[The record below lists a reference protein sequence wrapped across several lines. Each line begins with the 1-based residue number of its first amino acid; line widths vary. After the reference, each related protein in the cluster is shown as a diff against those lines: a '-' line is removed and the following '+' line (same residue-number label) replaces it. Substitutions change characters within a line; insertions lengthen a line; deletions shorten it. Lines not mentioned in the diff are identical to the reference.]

1 MFSYVIGDGDMIT
14 GFKLVGVEGTEVSSA
29 DEAQQALN
37 KALTRKDIA
46 IVLISEEYSS
56 NASLREQIDKV
67 RQERVTPMILEI
79 PGSRGQSSRT
89 ELSDV
94 IGKILGIRL

>member
-56 NASLREQIDKV
+56 NDSLREQIDKV

-79 PGSRGQSSRT
+79 PASRGQSSRT

>member
-14 GFKLVGVEGTEVSSA
+14 GFKLVGIEGTEVSSA

>member
-79 PGSRGQSSRT
+79 PGSKGQSSRT

>member
-1 MFSYVIGDGDMIT
+1 MFSYIIGDGDMIT
-14 GFKLVGVEGTEVSSA
+14 GFKLVGVEGKEVSSA

-37 KALTRKDIA
+37 NVLTRKDIA
-46 IVLISEEYSS
+46 IVLISEEFSS
-56 NASLREQIDKV
+56 QASLREQIDKV

-79 PGSRGQSSRT
+79 PGSKGLSSRT

-94 IGKILGIRL
+94 ISKILGIKI